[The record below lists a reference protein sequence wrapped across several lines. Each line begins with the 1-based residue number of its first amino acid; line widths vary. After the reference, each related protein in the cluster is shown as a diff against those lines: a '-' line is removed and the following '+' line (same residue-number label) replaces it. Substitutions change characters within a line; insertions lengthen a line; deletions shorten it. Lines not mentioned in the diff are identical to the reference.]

1 MPCCNTRLSDHSVLY
16 SATQD
21 MDCKL
26 HKNLD
31 NDIVGQFGKTLPIK
45 LEVDFALVEE
55 QGGGGDHGKDCIKP
69 IVSGHL
75 QLNMK

>member
-1 MPCCNTRLSDHSVLY
+1 
-16 SATQD
+16 

-45 LEVDFALVEE
+45 LEVNFALVEE
-55 QGGGGDHGKDCIKP
+55 QGGGRDHGKDCIKP
-69 IVSGHL
+69 IVSGYL
-75 QLNMK
+75 

>member
-1 MPCCNTRLSDHSVLY
+1 
-16 SATQD
+16 
-21 MDCKL
+21 MDYKL

-45 LEVDFALVEE
+45 LEVDLALVEE
-55 QGGGGDHGKDCIKP
+55 QGGGGDHCEDCIKP